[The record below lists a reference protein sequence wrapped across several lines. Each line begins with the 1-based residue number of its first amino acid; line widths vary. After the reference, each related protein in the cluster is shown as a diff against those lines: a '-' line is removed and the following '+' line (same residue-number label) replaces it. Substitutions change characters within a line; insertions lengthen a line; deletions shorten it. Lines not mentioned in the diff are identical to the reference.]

1 MTLTRGGFTK
11 PRHAASPIEGTLR
24 LYRASYRAEVSGAAA
39 AAPARNALTALLA
52 AAVAALALV
61 STADANGS
69 SASAL
74 LAPAGACKNA
84 NDPRASAES
93 QIRAVEC
100 LINHA
105 RTQARRSALDESAAL
120 TRAAALKGR
129 KVASCS
135 DFSHTPCGTD
145 FTSTFK
151 RAGYRYSS
159 VGENLY
165 AGPWGGVSARDV
177 VLAWLRSPGHRANM
191 LSAGFRQIGAAPVRA
206 NGLLGNQASV
216 VWTATFGTPR

>member
-1 MTLTRGGFTK
+1 VTLTRGGFTK

-24 LYRASYRAEVSGAAA
+24 LCRAPYRVDVSRGAA
-39 AAPARNALTALLA
+39 AAPARNPLTALLA

-84 NDPRASAES
+84 DDARASVDA
-93 QIRAVEC
+93 QIQAVEC
-100 LINHA
+100 LINRA
-105 RTQARRSALDESAAL
+105 RAQARRSALGDSAAL

-129 KVASCS
+129 QVASCS
-135 DFSHTPCGTD
+135 DFSHTPCGSD
-145 FTSTFK
+145 FASTF
-151 RAGYRYSS
+151 RQAGYRYSS

-165 AGPWGGVSARDV
+165 AGPWGRVSPRDV
-177 VLAWLRSPGHRANM
+177 VLAWLRSPGHRKNM
-191 LSAGFRQIGAAPVRA
+191 LSAGFRQVGAAPVRA
-206 NGLLGNQASV
+206 NGLLGDQVSV